1 MAQHITRYVV
11 KRNSPQHAV
20 LQLVRQ
26 HGAITV
32 EQLIQ
37 SNIYSSLISGGWV
50 GRVQTMLDRSL
61 ISVIDTSRMVSKV
74 CVGANDQPA
83 RLQMTLTAFGMSEL
97 RRLTPPD
104 DATAQE
110 PARPVV
116 QHPYRATPRIDN
128 RLMPMDRPPVLR
140 AGAMDHARCPSVV
153 GESRVEYAPH
163 C

>member
-26 HGAITV
+26 RGAITV
-32 EQLIQ
+32 DQLIQ
-37 SNIYSSLISGGWV
+37 SNIYSPHISGGWV
-50 GRVQTMLDRSL
+50 TRVQTMIDRSL
-61 ISVIDTSRMVSKV
+61 VSVIDTSRMVSKV
-74 CVGANDQPA
+74 CVGANDKPA

-104 DATAQE
+104 DDTAQE

-116 QHPYRATPRIDN
+116 PHPYRRVPRFED
-128 RLMPMDRPPVLR
+128 LPMTMDRPPVLR
-140 AGAMDHARCPSVV
+140 AGAMDFARCPSVV